1 MKVTSFNVLA
11 DAYLKNGDYS
21 RVEPELLRPGARNR
35 SLVRLIQ
42 NLDSDILGLQEVEQP
57 LVDELVDTSKWQ
69 AFYTQKT
76 SKPDGCLTLVKNE
89 IPIDNQA
96 GYAYED
102 GSGHVYQI
110 TQIGKIAIANTHIK
124 WAPADA
130 PSHVGLGQMSE
141 LLRRLGDRPA
151 VILGD
156 CNDRP
161 GGPIRQLLAK
171 SGFTDANESL
181 MTAIVDGELAAL
193 DLTSTRD
200 VKATSAGEHLNPRT
214 IPNHN
219 CPSDHIPIS
228 III

>member
-89 IPIDNQA
+89 IPIDNQVE
-96 GYAYED
+96 YRHED
-102 GSGHVYQI
+102 DSGHVYQI
-110 TQIGKIAIANTHIK
+110 TQVGNIAIANTHIK
-124 WAPADA
+124 WAPADD
-130 PSHVGLGQMSE
+130 PNHIGLGQVRE
-141 LLRRLGDRPA
+141 LLQSLAGGPA
-151 VILGD
+151 IILGD

-200 VKATSAGEHLNPRT
+200 VKATSAGEYLNPRT